1 MTILLVLLGLLFILI
16 ILRLFTTVKEGFVS
30 SQPSLSPTTTKA
42 YTSFLEFYNSFC
54 TNWQKA
60 ITSSVASELPQQP
73 LTDPSQV
80 QSSTA
85 PNIPT
90 TQLNQYITQ
99 LEQELSQPLPQI
111 CVEFP
116 TSIDT
121 TSIGKVISQM
131 PTDVQPYIN
140 ALNWMNQQMSQA
152 HQNLGNALSGNSVSA
167 TKSGT
172 TISDNI
178 SGNKSSNTK
187 ESFEDM
193 CQDVSQCIA
202 NNPELAQQISQ
213 QIAEQNK
220 QSVAQQ
226 EEQLMTLINPFL
238 TNEDLKTANELNQQ
252 LVQKSQDVQNQAQS
266 GELMNQV
273 NVPEGTP
280 VLPMVKPA
288 NSDTLSQMA
297 NSNPQRYNELKNNY
311 SQLFSLKQTLESIN
325 GAF

>member
-16 ILRLFTTVKEGFVS
+16 ILRLFTTIKEGFVS
-30 SQPSLSPTTTKA
+30 SQPSLSQTTTKA
-42 YTSFLEFYNSFC
+42 YNSFLQFYNSFC

-121 TSIGKVISQM
+121 TSIGKVISQI

-140 ALNWMNQQMSQA
+140 ALNWMNKQMSQA
-152 HQNLGNALSGNSVSA
+152 HQNLGNALSGA
-167 TKSGT
+167 T
-172 TISDNI
+172 IN
-178 SGNKSSNTK
+178 GNKSGNTK

-193 CQDVSQCIA
+193 CQNVSQCIA